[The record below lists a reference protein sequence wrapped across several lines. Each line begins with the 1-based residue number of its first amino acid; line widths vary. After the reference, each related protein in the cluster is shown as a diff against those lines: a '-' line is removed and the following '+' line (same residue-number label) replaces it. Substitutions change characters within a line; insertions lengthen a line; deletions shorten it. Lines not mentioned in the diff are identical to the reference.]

1 MPDTSLP
8 DEIISEILSPALKV
22 ADDAFA
28 DTSGVSPFADYSEST
43 SAYLLVCKSW
53 LRVATPLLYNVV
65 VLRSKAQAKAL
76 ERALAGNKR
85 LGQFIKKLRV
95 EGGYGQPMHT
105 ILKCASN
112 VSHLCLT
119 LQIFSPDSTEG
130 LCKGL
135 HSINPTCLILRD
147 VCYKFLKNKMAAD
160 LVGAVA
166 AAIPKWDRLCVL
178 YWPYNR
184 TGCRLEITRSLVQA
198 KRLHTIVISS
208 AATAGIVWNTF
219 KTCPLQLI
227 RSENPVDR
235 DLEQRILKK
244 NPELAALL
252 KYGYDVPQDSSDV
265 ELLHIAPALNPFFIP
280 MSAASTDV
288 QDTVWSRVLYFA
300 MSVPEL
306 AANLARHDIPP
317 RFPLLLVS
325 KTFHRLG
332 LPHFHA
338 HIVLNNTSSAEL
350 LESTLSRQPTLGP
363 QIRTICAILGRS
375 YGCPSAEPMLAIL
388 SKSRGLVR
396 ITGSLIRRT
405 LKDDDDDDDDEY
417 YNKNPNFYESISWT
431 AFDNMTRTSGASLR
445 ECSVRIKMQENASP
459 TVFSHLVELRKMKWQ
474 CWTTFVCDATA
485 PVKALPKLSDLLV
498 WNSDESF
505 LTALSLMMLPSLRRL
520 VLRCDVK
527 AESFL
532 LLHGSKLSELD
543 IPISCV
549 KEFSVNVLDLC
560 LNVCTLSLSWSEDDF
575 LDVEKT
581 FLSRTPAASLTKM
594 KMRLPSYYDLWEK
607 DIRTRYQQSIATLP
621 QKSLPNLREVWVSA
635 FQWPTSERDIARDRW
650 VRTAE
655 SLLARGV
662 SLTDKTGKKWRPRL
676 KARGR
681 SSK

>member
-28 DTSGVSPFADYSEST
+28 DIWEVSPFADYSEST

-112 VSHLCLT
+112 VSDICLT

-135 HSINPTCLILRD
+135 HSINPTYLILRD
-147 VCYKFLKNKMAAD
+147 VPYKLLKNKMATK

-178 YWPYNR
+178 YWPYNM
-184 TGCRLEITRSLVQA
+184 TGCRLEITQSVVQA

-219 KTCPLQLI
+219 KECPLQLI
-227 RSENPVDR
+227 RAEHPVQR
-235 DLEQRILKK
+235 DLEQRVLEKH
-244 NPELAALL
+244 PEMAALL
-252 KYGYDVPQDSSDV
+252 KYGYDAPQDSSYV
-265 ELLHIAPALNPFFIP
+265 ELPHIAPALNPFFIP
-280 MSAASTDV
+280 MSAASTDM

-306 AANLARHDIPP
+306 RADVARHDIPL

-332 LPHFHA
+332 LPHYYA
-338 HIVLNNTSSAEL
+338 HIVLKSVMSAEL

-363 QIRTICAILGRS
+363 QIRTICAILGMDAP
-375 YGCPSAEPMLAIL
+375 YLADPMLAIL
-388 SKSRGLVR
+388 SKTSGLVIILARR
-396 ITGSLIRRT
+396 ILI
-405 LKDDDDDDDDEY
+405 DDDDDEFDDY
-417 YNKNPNFYESISWT
+417 YSDNYHFHESISWT

-445 ECSVRIKMQENASP
+445 ECSVRIKMQKNASP
-459 TVFSHLVELRKMKWQ
+459 TVFSHLVELRKMKWK
-474 CWTTFVCDATA
+474 CRTTFVCDATA

-505 LTALSLMMLPSLRRL
+505 LTALSLMMLPSMRRL

-527 AESFL
+527 AEIFL

-560 LNVCTLSLSWSEDDF
+560 PNVCTLSLSWSNNAF
-575 LDVEKT
+575 LDEKT
-581 FLSRTPAASLTKM
+581 FLSRTPAALLTKM
-594 KMRLPSYYDLWEK
+594 RMRMFSDYDFWEK
-607 DIRTRYQQSIATLP
+607 DALTRCQHSIATLP
-621 QKSLPNLREVWVSA
+621 QISLPNLREVRVSA
-635 FQWPTSERDIARDRW
+635 FCWPTSERDIAKDRW

-662 SLTDKTGKKWRPRL
+662 NLTDVTGKKWRPRL
-676 KARGR
+676 KVRGR